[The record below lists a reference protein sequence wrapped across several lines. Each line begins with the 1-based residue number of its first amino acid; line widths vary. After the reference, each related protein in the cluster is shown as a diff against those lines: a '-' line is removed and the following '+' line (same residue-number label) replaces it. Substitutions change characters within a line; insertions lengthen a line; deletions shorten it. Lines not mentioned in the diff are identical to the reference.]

1 MTFDSVLLEVRR
13 VREEYAQ
20 QFNGDVRAMMD
31 DQRRRYAESDRKSAP
46 GEPKSRRKT
55 PETSKQN
62 GG

>member
-13 VREEYAQ
+13 AREVYAQ

-31 DQRRRYAESDRKSAP
+31 DLRRRYAESDRKSSRR
-46 GEPKSRRKT
+46 EPKSRYKT
-55 PETSKQN
+55 PETSKQD